1 MAETYG
7 FFDGDAE
14 YGQEEFNQYF
24 NAFLRSGVMVE
35 DSGQMGMKVSR
46 SSSTGNIAYQVAGW
60 NGNPERLLVPKC
72 AADNIEPNKH
82 QFTESI
88 CSYRDSAFCERKESR
103 VGSEI
108 WNEIFE
114 SVHSG
119 SAERQ

>member
-35 DSGQMGMKVSR
+35 DDGQMGMNVSR
-46 SSSTGNIAYQVAGW
+46 SSSTGNIAYQV
-60 NGNPERLLVPKC
+60 PEC
-72 AADNIEPNKH
+72 AADNIEPDKH
-82 QFTESI
+82 QFTEPI
-88 CSYRDSAFCERKESR
+88 CSYRGSAFCERKKSR
-103 VGSEI
+103 AGSEI

-114 SVHSG
+114 SAHSG

>member
-46 SSSTGNIAYQVAGW
+46 SSSTGNIAYQVAVGMAILRGFW
-60 NGNPERLLVPKC
+60 FRNAQPTTLNL
-72 AADNIEPNKH
+72 
-82 QFTESI
+82 TSI
-88 CSYRDSAFCERKESR
+88 SSLSRYVCIVIPAFCERKESR

-119 SAERQ
+119 SAER